1 MIEIVLLIPS
11 RGANSGELFA
21 GNRSS
26 ERRIKG
32 ERVRRRV
39 AEITIDVYR
48 WRRERGGG
56 RGGGRGWLFSHRRGR
71 RGRRITAEAEI
82 VISLEAAGFGYQRPR
97 PRSVYAWYRRQ
108 IQRAVNVPVLL
119 PAFTSR
125 I

>member
-21 GNRSS
+21 GSRSS

-48 WRRERGGG
+48 WRGEREEVNEEVVDSCSAIGGVEEESG
-56 RGGGRGWLFSHRRGR
+56 
-71 RGRRITAEAEI
+71 
-82 VISLEAAGFGYQRPR
+82 
-97 PRSVYAWYRRQ
+97 
-108 IQRAVNVPVLL
+108 
-119 PAFTSR
+119 
-125 I
+125 